1 MKNILAIDVGL
12 KRIGLAKYVA
22 NIPLPITPILRKN
35 RNQAAKAL
43 EDFVISNKIDI
54 LVVGIPKESNSD
66 MEIRIKH
73 FVGLLNIPQGIEICF
88 IDESFTS
95 LEALERA
102 RGNKRFKK
110 RDGKLDSLAALMI
123 LERYLIGKE

>member
-1 MKNILAIDVGL
+1 MKNILAVDVGL
-12 KRIGLAKYVA
+12 KRIGLARYVQ
-22 NIPLPITPILRKN
+22 NIPLPIAPILRKN

-43 EDFVISNKIDI
+43 QDFVISNKIDI

-73 FVGLLNIPQGIEICF
+73 FIGLLSLPEEVEVCF
-88 IDESFTS
+88 IDESFS
-95 LEALERA
+95 SKEALERA
-102 RGNKRFKK
+102 RGSKGLKR

-123 LERYLIGKE
+123 LESYLIGKE